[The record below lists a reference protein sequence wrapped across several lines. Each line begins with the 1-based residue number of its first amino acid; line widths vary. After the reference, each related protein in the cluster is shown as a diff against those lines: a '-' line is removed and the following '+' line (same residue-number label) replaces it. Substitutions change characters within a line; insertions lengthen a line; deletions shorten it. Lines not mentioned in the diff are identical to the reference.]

1 MALRKKKR
9 GVTRKITKTG
19 TYTYYVTIPR
29 EYIEELGW
37 RKKQRVSLRLS
48 GKKVIIKDWKEKIG

>member
-1 MALRKKKR
+1 MAKRKDKKD
-9 GVTRKITKTG
+9 GITRKITKTG

-37 RKKQRVSLRLS
+37 RKKQKVSIKLS
-48 GKKVIIKDWKEKIG
+48 GKKLIIKDWKG